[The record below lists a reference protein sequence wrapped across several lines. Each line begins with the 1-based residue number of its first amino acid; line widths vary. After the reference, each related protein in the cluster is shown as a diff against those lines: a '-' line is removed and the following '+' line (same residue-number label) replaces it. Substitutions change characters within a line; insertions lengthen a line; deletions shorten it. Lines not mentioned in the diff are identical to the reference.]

1 MSEVNERTHRF
12 DAEATVLS
20 GQLDLPVSQ
29 KIEPLAYSKLPEK
42 GGYVNQRS
50 DSFRIQ
56 SLISYSSAYS
66 HVSGIR
72 SPKPGGGWET
82 LTTTV
87 VEGLNV
93 MEVLTADRV
102 VGQTITVH
110 PLAGYVP
117 TISFLG
123 TRFDNLRIA
132 GFPVELEY
140 DHNIFGPKP
149 VDDAPYTHDAGLI
162 SRVARQ
168 YDRIGSNKD
177 LPAELAERYNRLS
190 PTLGKSEAVECSLVN
205 QATGRYPGISFG
217 HIIRVPGFGIITLAK
232 LTVKHENPHER
243 TKVPRKTTF
252 TLTMIDLQLGC
263 PTKGKAGVGD
273 GGSNGSTD

>member
-12 DAEATVLS
+12 DAEAVVLS

-29 KIEPLAYSKLPEK
+29 KIAPLAYSKLPEK
-42 GGYVNQRS
+42 GGYFNQRS
-50 DSFRIQ
+50 DSFRIETI
-56 SLISYSSAYS
+56 ISFSAAYS
-66 HVSGIR
+66 HVSGSK
-72 SPKPGGGWET
+72 SPKPGRGWDT

-102 VGQTITVH
+102 VGQTITEH

-123 TRFDNLRIA
+123 TRFENLRIA
-132 GFPVELEY
+132 GFPVELEF

-149 VDDAPYTHDAGLI
+149 ADDAPYTHDTGLI
-162 SRVARQ
+162 KRVARQ
-168 YDRIGSNKD
+168 YDRIASNKD
-177 LPAELAERYNRLS
+177 LPLELLKRYNQLS

-205 QATGRYPGISFG
+205 QAAGRYPGKTFG
-217 HIIRVPGFGIITLAK
+217 HIITVPGFGIITLAK
-232 LTVKHENPHER
+232 LTVKHENPHEK
-243 TKVPRKTTF
+243 TKVPRNTTF
-252 TLTMIDLQLGC
+252 TLRMIDLQLGC
-263 PTKGKAGVGD
+263 PTKGNAGVGD
-273 GGSNGSTD
+273 GGSNGGSY

>member
-1 MSEVNERTHRF
+1 MSEANERTHRY
-12 DAEATVLS
+12 DAEAKVLS

-42 GGYVNQRS
+42 GGYINQRS
-50 DSFRIQ
+50 DSFRVQ
-56 SLISYSSAYS
+56 SIISYSSAYS
-66 HVSGIR
+66 HVSGSK
-72 SPKPGGGWET
+72 SPKPGKGWDT

-102 VGQTITVH
+102 VGQTITEH

-123 TRFDNLRIA
+123 TRFENLRIA
-132 GFPVELEY
+132 GYPVEVEF

-149 VDDAPYTHDAGLI
+149 VDDAPYTHDAGFI

-168 YDRIGSNKD
+168 YDRIGSSKD

-190 PTLGKSEAVECSLVN
+190 PSLGKSEAVECSLVN
-205 QATGRYPGISFG
+205 HVAGRYPGISFG
-217 HIIRVPGFGIITLAK
+217 HIIRVPGFGIITLAR

-263 PTKGKAGVGD
+263 PIKGNAGVGD